1 MELRRIIAAPD
12 ALRGASRLMGEL
24 GATAVVLPEL
34 EALRG
39 VEQSRFHHR
48 DVYGHTLEVLAADDR
63 AGGERSPARRARPEM
78 AELDS
83 LIGAARASSWRR
95 CWPSRSPTS

>member
-1 MELRRIIAAPD
+1 MDLM
-12 ALRGASRLMGEL
+12 ASV

-48 DVYGHTLEVLAADDR
+48 DVYGHTLEVL
-63 AGGERSPARRARPEM
+63 ERTIT
-78 AELDS
+78 L
-83 LIGAARASSWRR
+83 G
-95 CWPSRSPTS
+95 

>member
-1 MELRRIIAAPD
+1 M
-12 ALRGASRLMGEL
+12 RGLELMGEL

-39 VEQSRFHHR
+39 VEQSRFHHL
-48 DVYGHTLEVLAADDR
+48 DVYGHTLEVLDRDDR
-63 AGGERSPARRARPEM
+63 ADARAVRRERTASAARC
-78 AELDS
+78 
-83 LIGAARASSWRR
+83 IGAARRRRSPR